1 MVAARTLQ
9 SAAAL
14 ARSPWMCRCV
24 STASSWRVYGACTAF
39 PLSIIGSIALSQKL
53 QGAATA
59 TIALP
64 RRPHCV
70 HRRLPL
76 RCEQTQQNGI
86 KAASSLPPPL
96 CVQALSTSSWL
107 LNASMPGHSL
117 PICMSSSSRMMQTLC
132 TSFRDEC
139 VGGPQGVG
147 EFGYGN
153 GWTST
158 GGCSMVTIIGLC
170 MSSGMK
176 TIQLLSCMMWRIV
189 GVPIETALRQR
200 NSGST

>member
-1 MVAARTLQ
+1 
-9 SAAAL
+9 
-14 ARSPWMCRCV
+14 MCHCV

-39 PLSIIGSIALSQKL
+39 ALSVIVSIALSQRR

-64 RRPHCV
+64 RRSHYV

-76 RCEQTQQNGI
+76 RCEQLQQNGI
-86 KAASSLPPPL
+86 KAASSLPSPL

-107 LNASMPGHSL
+107 LNPSKSGYSL
-117 PICMSSSSRMMQTLC
+117 PICRSRMMQTLC
-132 TSFRDEC
+132 TSLRDEGA
-139 VGGPQGVG
+139 GGPQGVG
-147 EFGYGN
+147 EFGYAN

-158 GGCSMVTIIGLC
+158 GGCSTVTIIGLC

-176 TIQLLSCMMWRIV
+176 TLPVTLIS
-189 GVPIETALRQR
+189 
-200 NSGST
+200 